1 MAAQGYD
8 ILVEE
13 KEDDISPEEANEG
26 REASTSQLDTEITS
40 KTNDCDTATCKPTS
54 TPYLSEYVEDNSQ
67 NKSFQAISNGDEPP
81 SIELR
86 YLS

>member
-26 REASTSQLDTEITS
+26 REGSTSQLDTEITL
-40 KTNDCDTATCKPTS
+40 KTNDCDIVTCQPTS

-67 NKSFQAISNGDEPP
+67 NKSFRAISNGDEPP